1 MPRIDRVLAA
11 CRHLCAG
18 ASRRTSRP
26 RFFKNDAL
34 RMHIFPVVALSG
46 LMLTA
51 CEGPNEKA
59 GKARDKATAAAQGSS
74 YAGEGPAERIG
85 KAQDRAAE
93 AANDAR
99 DAEAKSLR
107 KQADAMKAGA
117 DVEAD
122 RLEQQAKS
130 VREQA
135 RKRAAPLEAQ
145 AKDVRER

>member
-1 MPRIDRVLAA
+1 MPRIDCSMAARRHFGARASQRTSSPTSLKTHALRDYVLPVLAF
-11 CRHLCAG
+11 
-18 ASRRTSRP
+18 SS
-26 RFFKNDAL
+26 
-34 RMHIFPVVALSG
+34 
-46 LMLTA
+46 LMLSA
-51 CEGPNEKA
+51 CEGRNEKA
-59 GKARDKATAAAQGSS
+59 GKARDEATAAAQGSS

-93 AANDAR
+93 AASDAR

-122 RLEQQAKS
+122 RLEQQAQS

-135 RKRAAPLEAQ
+135 RRRAAPLEAQ